1 MKLEIRTF
9 PDPILSQKT
18 AKIKDPFTP
27 EIQDLILNMIAT
39 MRDEGNA
46 VGLAAPQVGKSLRL
60 CVIQDEG
67 VDYVLINPSITS
79 KSKTKVISEEGC
91 LSFPGEFFPIPRH
104 EKVQVRY
111 LDKDGKEAKIK
122 AGGLLARAL
131 QHEIDHLDGILII
144 QRIPKKRSKPIITE
158 KIKNDAI
165 KK

>member
-1 MKLEIRTF
+1 MKLDIRKF
-9 PDPILSQKT
+9 PDPILSKKS
-18 AKIKDPFTP
+18 AKIKDPLTP

-39 MRDEGNA
+39 MRAENG
-46 VGLAAPQVGKSLRL
+46 VGLAAPQVGQSLRL
-60 CVIQDEG
+60 CTIQEDGIE
-67 VDYVLINPSITS
+67 YVLINPTITS
-79 KSKTKVISEEGC
+79 KSKTKIISEEGC

-111 LDKDGKEAKIK
+111 LDKDGKEAKLK

-144 QRIPKKRSKPIITE
+144 QRIPKKKPNPNSK
-158 KIKNDAI
+158 KKNNVA

>member
-1 MKLEIRTF
+1 MKLEIRKY
-9 PDPILSQKT
+9 PDPILSRKT
-18 AKIKDPFTP
+18 AKIKNPLTP

-39 MRDEGNA
+39 MRAENG
-46 VGLAAPQVGKSLRL
+46 VGLAAPQVGQSLRL

-67 VDYVLINPSITS
+67 VEYVLINPTITS
-79 KSKTKVISEEGC
+79 KSKNKIISEEGC
-91 LSFPGEFFPIPRH
+91 LSFPGQFFPIPRH

-111 LDKDGKEAKIK
+111 LDIAGKEAKIK

-144 QRIPKKRSKPIITE
+144 ERIAKAKKKPNPE
-158 KIKNDAI
+158 IKNKKDAT